1 MERFVQ
7 CSRGCHHW
15 GAFGAAGLLLRV
27 PGNPGPAVTADD
39 NDDGGS
45 DDSDDS
51 RGGDD
56 SGTDRGTDPNEP
68 LYLLVLRHPRSHQ
81 GGTWALPGGALLPDE
96 TALDGALREAEEEI
110 GPLPPDWSEPPVPVL
125 TYVDDHG
132 EWSYTTLVVEVVA
145 TFEPADASWE
155 TAGWQWVTASQALAM
170 PMIAPLR
177 AAWPTLTTAAT
188 P

>member
-27 PGNPGPAVTADD
+27 PGEPSPAVAV
-39 NDDGGS
+39 
-45 DDSDDS
+45 DDS
-51 RGGDD
+51 RSISSGGIG
-56 SGTDRGTDPNEP
+56 SGGHGRDPHEP
-68 LYLLVLRHPRSHQ
+68 LYLIVLRHPRSHQ

-96 TALDGALREAEEEI
+96 TVLAGALREAEEEI
-110 GPLPPDWSEPPVPVL
+110 GPLPAARSAPPVPVL

-132 EWSYTTLVVEVVA
+132 EWSYTTLVVDLA
-145 TFEPADASWE
+145 TTFEPAADASWE
-155 TAGWQWVTASQALAM
+155 TAGWQWVTASQALTM
-170 PMIAPLR
+170 PMLPALR